1 MMGGYFARA
10 LEAETHVRGDGH
22 YWGGA
27 SHKQQILSTGKVYR
41 HSEGKEVPILD
52 ELQPL
57 EALVDELWGGI
68 SSAVSY
74 GGYDTLTNFIG
85 NGVFEIKQNSLPPR
99 RS

>member
-1 MMGGYFARA
+1 MMGGYFVKA
-10 LEAETHVRGDGH
+10 LEAETHIMGDGH

-27 SHKQQILSTGKVYR
+27 SHKQQILQTGQAHR
-41 HSEGKEVPILD
+41 HSEGKEIPVLD
-52 ELQPL
+52 ELSPL
-57 EALVDELWGGI
+57 ETLVKELWGGI

-99 RS
+99 RG